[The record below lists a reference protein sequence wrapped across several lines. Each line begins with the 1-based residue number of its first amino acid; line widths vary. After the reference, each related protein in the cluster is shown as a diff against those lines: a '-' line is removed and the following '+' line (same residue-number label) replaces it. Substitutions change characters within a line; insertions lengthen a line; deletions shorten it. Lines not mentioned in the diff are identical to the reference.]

1 MRGNRF
7 LFKKFPHIIILS
19 YFIDTISNLRTFPQ
33 EILVRSLSSISRP
46 PEKPLLPDTFPEA
59 PLNSPTPPAQPDD
72 RNAMLHNK
80 LHERLQEIMER
91 RQLSA
96 LFQPIVSMQGGEI
109 IGFEGLIRGPSD
121 SPLHSPLN
129 LFKVATSAGM
139 LAEVEHLCRR
149 VVLERFTELGLPG
162 KLFLN
167 VSPECLLHPS
177 AKHGETLGFIH
188 EIGINPERVIIELTE
203 SQPTYDY
210 ELLLEAVSHYR
221 EMGFQIAI
229 DDLGEGFSSLRLW
242 SELRPEY
249 VKIDMH
255 FIQGIN
261 NDPVKLQFVR
271 SIQEIAKKSGTTVI
285 AEGIETKS
293 ELLLIRDLGVALG
306 QGYHLGR
313 PHATPAVALT
323 PVVAAQLQKNSV
335 ALYPQEAG
343 APQQGQ
349 SAGRLLRQ
357 VPVVTPAMNNNQ
369 VYELFVAKPDLQIVP
384 VVDNETPIGVITRA
398 ALLDRFARP
407 YLRELYGKKPCTLF
421 MDDKPM
427 ITDRNTSLQDLS
439 KTIVDA
445 DRHHLFNG
453 FIITD
458 AGRYLGMGTGH
469 DLMREITE
477 MQINAARYANP
488 LTLLPGNVPLNE
500 HIERLL
506 QGEVGFVACY
516 ADIDHFKP
524 YNDVYGYRKGDD
536 VLQMTGRL
544 LVAHA
549 DPEQDFVGHIGGDDF
564 IILFQSEDWE
574 ARCQTILAAF
584 SECVAQHLNDADMT
598 AGGYVSEDRRGK
610 QVFHPLLSL
619 SLGVVRVEAG
629 QYETHHRIAAAAA
642 DAKKQAKKLSGNSL
656 FVERRNAPS
665 AKDEAQLKLSAL

>member
-1 MRGNRF
+1 MQG
-7 LFKKFPHIIILS
+7 
-19 YFIDTISNLRTFPQ
+19 
-33 EILVRSLSSISRP
+33 
-46 PEKPLLPDTFPEA
+46 
-59 PLNSPTPPAQPDD
+59 DD
-72 RNAMLHNK
+72 RNSMLHNK

-96 LFQPIVSMQGGEI
+96 LFQPIVNMQNGEI
-109 IGFEGLIRGPSD
+109 VGYEGLIRGPSD

-129 LFKVATSAGM
+129 LFKVATSAGVM
-139 LAEVEHLCRR
+139 TEVEHLCRR
-149 VVLERFTELGLPG
+149 VVLERFAELALPG

-167 VSPECLLHPS
+167 VSPECLLHP
-177 AKHGETLGFIH
+177 ANKQGETLGFIH
-188 EIGINPERVIIELTE
+188 ELGINPERVIIELTE

-210 ELLLEAVSHYR
+210 ELLLEAVTHYR
-221 EMGFQIAI
+221 EMGFSIAI

-261 NDPVKLQFVR
+261 QDPVKLQFVR
-271 SIQEIAKKSGTTVI
+271 SIQEIAKKSGTIVI

-313 PHATPAVALT
+313 PQAAPGTDLPPT
-323 PVVAAQLQKNSV
+323 VAAQLRRNSV

-343 APQQGQ
+343 MHQLQAV
-349 SAGRLLRQ
+349 GRLLRQ
-357 VPVVTPAMNNNQ
+357 VPAVTPAMNNNQ
-369 VYELFVAKPDLQIVP
+369 VYELFIGAPELQIVP
-384 VVDNETPIGVITRA
+384 VVDNGTPRGVITRA

-407 YLRELYGKKPCTLF
+407 YLRELYGKKSCTLF

-427 ITDRNTSLQDLS
+427 ITDKNTSVQELS

-500 HIERLL
+500 HIGRLL

-544 LVAHA
+544 LMAHA

-564 IILFQSEDWE
+564 IVLFQSEDWE
-574 ARCQTILAAF
+574 KRCQTILDAF
-584 SECVAQHLNDADMT
+584 SDCVSQHLSGTDVA
-598 AGGYVSEDRRGK
+598 AGGYVSEDRRGN

-629 QYETHHRIAAAAA
+629 HYASHHQIASAAAE
-642 DAKKQAKKLSGNSL
+642 AKKQAKKLSGNSL
-656 FVERRNAPS
+656 FVERRNSPLT
-665 AKDEAQLKLSAL
+665 KDENQLRLPETV